1 MSDDREHWY
10 EDEAGPL
17 VRLYA
22 VTGGRAKAQ
31 HRDLELTTLLVDAR
45 SGVRS
50 RLLAPEYDAI
60 VDLCRTPLSVA
71 EVAAHLHLPLTSTK
85 VLIGDLVDEGRLLAR
100 APRDQLST
108 APDLNVLRAVLA
120 GIKRS

>member
-1 MSDDREHWY
+1 MSDEREHWY
-10 EDEAGPL
+10 EDEASPL

-22 VTGGRAKAQ
+22 VTGGRAKTQ
-31 HRDLELTTLLVDAR
+31 RLDLELTTLLVDAR

-60 VDLCRTPLSVA
+60 VELCRTALSVA
-71 EVAAHLHLPLTSTK
+71 EVSAHLHLPLTTTK
-85 VLIGDLVDEGRLLAR
+85 ILIGDLIDEGRLRAR
-100 APRDQLST
+100 APRNQPNT
-108 APDLNVLRAVLA
+108 APDLDVLRAVLA

>member
-1 MSDDREHWY
+1 MSDEREHWY

-31 HRDLELTTLLVDAR
+31 RPDLELTTLLVAAR
-45 SGVRS
+45 SGARS
-50 RLLAPEYDAI
+50 RLLAPEYDLI
-60 VDLCRTPLSVA
+60 VELCRTPLSVA
-71 EVAAHLHLPLTSTK
+71 EVSAHLHLPLTSTK
-85 VLIGDLVDEGRLLAR
+85 LLIGDLIDEGRLHAR
-100 APRDQLST
+100 GPRNQMST
-108 APDLNVLRAVLA
+108 APDLDVLRAVLA

>member
-1 MSDDREHWY
+1 MSDEREHWY
-10 EDEAGPL
+10 EDEASPL

-31 HRDLELTTLLVDAR
+31 RPDLELTTLLVDAR
-45 SGVRS
+45 SGARS

-60 VDLCRTPLSVA
+60 VELCRTALSVA
-71 EVAAHLHLPLTSTK
+71 EVSAHLRLPLTTTK
-85 VLIGDLVDEGRLLAR
+85 ILIGDLIDEGRLRAR
-100 APRDQLST
+100 APRNQLNT
-108 APDLNVLRAVLA
+108 APDLDVLRAVLA

>member
-1 MSDDREHWY
+1 MSDEREHWY
-10 EDEAGPL
+10 EDEASPL

-22 VTGGRAKAQ
+22 VTGGRAKTQ
-31 HRDLELTTLLVDAR
+31 RLDLELTTLLVDAR

-60 VDLCRTPLSVA
+60 VELCRTALSVA
-71 EVAAHLHLPLTSTK
+71 EVSAHLHLPLTTTK
-85 VLIGDLVDEGRLLAR
+85 ILIGDLIDEGRLRAR
-100 APRDQLST
+100 APRNQLTT
-108 APDLNVLRAVLA
+108 APDLDVLRAVLA

>member
-1 MSDDREHWY
+1 MSDEREHWY
-10 EDEAGPL
+10 EDEASPL

-31 HRDLELTTLLVDAR
+31 RLDLELTTLLVDAR
-45 SGVRS
+45 SGARS

-60 VDLCRTPLSVA
+60 VELCRTALSVA
-71 EVAAHLHLPLTSTK
+71 EVSAHLHLPLTTTK
-85 VLIGDLVDEGRLLAR
+85 ILIGDLIDEGRLRAR
-100 APRDQLST
+100 APRNQLNT
-108 APDLNVLRAVLA
+108 APDLDVLRAVLA

>member
-1 MSDDREHWY
+1 MSDEREHWY

-17 VRLYA
+17 VRLFA

-31 HRDLELTTLLVDAR
+31 RLDLDLTTLLVDA
-45 SGVRS
+45 GFGARS

-60 VDLCRTPLSVA
+60 VGLCRTPLSVA
-71 EVAAHLHLPLTSTK
+71 EVSAHLHLPLTSTK
-85 VLIGDLVDEGRLLAR
+85 VLIGDLIDEGRLR
-100 APRDQLST
+100 ASAPINQLST

>member
-1 MSDDREHWY
+1 MSDEREHWY

-31 HRDLELTTLLVDAR
+31 RPDLELTTLLVDAR
-45 SGVRS
+45 SGARS
-50 RLLAPEYDAI
+50 RLLAPEYGAI
-60 VDLCRTPLSVA
+60 VELCRTPLSVA
-71 EVAAHLHLPLTSTK
+71 EVSAHLHLPLTSTK
-85 VLIGDLVDEGRLLAR
+85 LLIGDLVDEGRLLAN
-100 APRDQLST
+100 APRNQMST
-108 APDLNVLRAVLA
+108 APDVNVLRAVLA

>member
-1 MSDDREHWY
+1 MSDEREHWY
-10 EDEAGPL
+10 EDEASPL

-31 HRDLELTTLLVDAR
+31 RLDLELTTLLVDAR

-60 VDLCRTPLSVA
+60 VELCRTALSVA
-71 EVAAHLHLPLTSTK
+71 EVSAHLHLPLTTTK
-85 VLIGDLVDEGRLLAR
+85 ILIGDLIDEGRLRAR
-100 APRDQLST
+100 APRNQLNT
-108 APDLNVLRAVLA
+108 APDLDVLRAVLA

>member
-1 MSDDREHWY
+1 MSDEREHWY

-22 VTGGRAKAQ
+22 VTGGRATPQ
-31 HRDLELTTLLVDAR
+31 RHDLELTTLLVAAR

-50 RLLAPEYDAI
+50 RLLGPEYDAI
-60 VDLCRTPLSVA
+60 VDLCRSPLSVA
-71 EVAAHLHLPLTSTK
+71 EVSAHLHLPLTSTK
-85 VLIGDLVDEGRLLAR
+85 VLVGDLIDEGALLAR
-100 APRDQLST
+100 APRNQLST
-108 APDLNVLRAVLA
+108 APDVNVLRAVLA

>member
-1 MSDDREHWY
+1 MSDEREHWY

-31 HRDLELTTLLVDAR
+31 RPDLELTTLLVDAR
-45 SGVRS
+45 SGARS

-60 VDLCRTPLSVA
+60 VELCRTPLSVA
-71 EVAAHLHLPLTSTK
+71 EVSAHLHLPLTSTK
-85 VLIGDLVDEGRLLAR
+85 LLIGDLIDEGRLHAR
-100 APRDQLST
+100 APRNQVST
-108 APDLNVLRAVLA
+108 APDLDVLRAVLA

>member
-1 MSDDREHWY
+1 MSDEREHWY

-22 VTGGRAKAQ
+22 VTGGRSKAQ
-31 HRDLELTTLLVDAR
+31 RPDLDLTTLLVGTR
-45 SGVRS
+45 SGAGS
-50 RLLAPEYDAI
+50 RLLAPEYTAI

-85 VLIGDLVDEGRLLAR
+85 LLIGDLIDEGRLR
-100 APRDQLST
+100 ANPPRNQMST
-108 APDLNVLRAVLA
+108 APDLDVLRAVLA

>member
-1 MSDDREHWY
+1 MSDEREHWY

-31 HRDLELTTLLVDAR
+31 RPDLELTTLLVDAR
-45 SGVRS
+45 SGARS
-50 RLLAPEYDAI
+50 RLLGPEYDAI
-60 VDLCRTPLSVA
+60 VELCRAPLSVA
-71 EVAAHLHLPLTSTK
+71 EVAAHLRLPLTSTK
-85 VLIGDLVDEGRLLAR
+85 LLVGDLIDEGRLHAR
-100 APRDQLST
+100 APRNQPST
-108 APDLNVLRAVLA
+108 ATDLNVLRAVLA